1 MYLKLR
7 LFTSQVNKQRTHF
20 QFELVR
26 INFVLIRFL
35 NKENH
40 FHLIYSNDH
49 VSKIMQSVKKY
60 TAKEKIRNLK
70 NEKKSDILKIL
81 KEIKPEYKI
90 TNEHLVYQESFYP
103 QEITFTE
110 MLKQKIEYIHY
121 NPVRKKLVDNPV
133 QWK

>member
-1 MYLKLR
+1 MKLR